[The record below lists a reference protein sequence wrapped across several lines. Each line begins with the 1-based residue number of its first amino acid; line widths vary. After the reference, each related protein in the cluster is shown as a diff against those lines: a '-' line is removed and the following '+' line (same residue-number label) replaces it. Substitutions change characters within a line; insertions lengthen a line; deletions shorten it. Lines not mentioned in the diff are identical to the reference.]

1 MQSRTFIKRINHREG
16 GEEKMKK
23 SLILVLV
30 MLMLLA
36 VAAPVLADWGGS
48 TNGNA
53 TGDGEPPGWADA
65 GADGSGQ
72 DQGPPGWS
80 INNPGEGGTDPAQN
94 Q

>member
-16 GEEKMKK
+16 GEKKMKK

-36 VAAPVLADWGGS
+36 VAAPVLADWAGS
-48 TNGNA
+48 NGNA

-80 INNPGEGGTDPAQN
+80 INNPGEGGTEPAQN